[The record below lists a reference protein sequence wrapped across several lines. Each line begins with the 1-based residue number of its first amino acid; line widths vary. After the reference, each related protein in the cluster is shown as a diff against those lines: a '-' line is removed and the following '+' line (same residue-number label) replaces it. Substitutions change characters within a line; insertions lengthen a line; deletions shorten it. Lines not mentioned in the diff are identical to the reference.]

1 MGKKSYLRV
10 HIMAVI
16 DLTWK
21 TEKLQDFFPLLHRGV
36 WLKAKLGLSIRSVL
50 CDQLGVAHEYLDKR
64 IGTIFLDGS
73 PVDDVDSAIVHEGAR
88 LALSAAMP
96 GLVGAT
102 MRKGG
107 ILASMRD
114 SITHRGGDAGIVP
127 KEGVFLLRLFNMVA
141 PELGPA
147 LLKSGVQLEAEA
159 LRGFFESAS
168 DELWTGCQEC
178 LVDGKEADCT
188 ELKDIPRSP
197 DAGLILFRVESC

>member
-1 MGKKSYLRV
+1 
-10 HIMAVI
+10 MAII

-21 TEKLQDFFPLLHRGV
+21 TEKLRDFLPLLHRGV
-36 WLKAKLGLSIRSVL
+36 WLKAKLGLSIRSIL
-50 CDQLGVAHEYLDKR
+50 CDQLGVAHEYLDNR

-73 PVDDVDSAIVHEGAR
+73 PVDDVDSAIVNEGAR

-114 SITHRGGDAGIVP
+114 SITHKEGDSRIVP
-127 KEGVFLLRLFNMVA
+127 KEGFFLLRLFNMVA

-159 LRGFFESAS
+159 FRGFFEGAS
-168 DELWTGCQEC
+168 DELWAGCKKC
-178 LVDGKEADCT
+178 RIDGNEADCK
-188 ELKDIPRSP
+188 ELKDIRRSSDP
-197 DAGLILFRVESC
+197 DLVLLRVESC

>member
-1 MGKKSYLRV
+1 
-10 HIMAVI
+10 MAVI

-21 TEKLQDFFPLLHRGV
+21 TEKLEDFFPLLHRGV
-36 WLKAKLGLSIRSVL
+36 WLRAKLGLSIRSVL
-50 CDQLGVAHEYLDKR
+50 CDQLGIAHEYLDNR

-73 PVDDVDSAIVHEGAR
+73 PVDDVDSAIVNEGAR

-114 SITHRGGDAGIVP
+114 SITHKAGDSGIIP
-127 KEGVFLLRLFNMVA
+127 KEGFFLLCLFNMIA
-141 PELGPA
+141 PELGPV

-159 LRGFFESAS
+159 LRGFFDGAS
-168 DELWTGCQEC
+168 GELWTGCKKCLIDGNEAEC
-178 LVDGKEADCT
+178 KELMEIPGSTDPGLV
-188 ELKDIPRSP
+188 L
-197 DAGLILFRVESC
+197 LRVEAY